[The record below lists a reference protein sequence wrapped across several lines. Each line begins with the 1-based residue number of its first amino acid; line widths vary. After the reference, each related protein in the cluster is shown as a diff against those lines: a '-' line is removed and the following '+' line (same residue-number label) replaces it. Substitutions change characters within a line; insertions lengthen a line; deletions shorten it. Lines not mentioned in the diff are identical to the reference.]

1 MSTLRTIRV
10 KSYLNVREERPAAAA
25 FFPGHLLA
33 VTSTGAVQKHAVA
46 GGKLV
51 ARFAFEDELQG
62 NGIDT
67 AYASASK
74 AQVIIPT
81 PGDQV
86 LAILQD
92 GQNIVVGD
100 GLESAGDGTLRKL
113 NTGHLIGNAEEAID
127 LSDSSGAESSSAT
140 GYDKRILITIA

>member
-1 MSTLRTIRV
+1 MTTPKTIRI
-10 KSYLNVREERPAAAA
+10 KSYLNVREERTAAAA
-25 FFPGHLLA
+25 FMPGHLLA
-33 VTSTGAVQKHAVA
+33 VTSAGAVQKHATA

-67 AYASASK
+67 AYAANAK

-81 PGDQV
+81 PGDRV
-86 LAILQD
+86 YAILQD

-113 NTGHLIGNAEEAID
+113 ASGHLIGNAEEALD

-140 GYDKRILITIA
+140 GYDKRIIITIA